1 MEDKPEKVRRG
12 RKAKKK
18 IGDIEDKVSETEL
31 SDAEDSS
38 TFLVSD
44 ESEGELDLA
53 KDDGEDISDTYGWP
67 PLVCCFGAAQHAF
80 VPSGRPANR
89 LIDYEIHDR
98 MTDALW
104 APEKFFRAPGGSAG
118 SVATALAT
126 LGGKVALMG
135 KLGGDEYGQA
145 MLYYLNV
152 NNVQTRSI
160 RIDNKRQ
167 TAKSVMKIGKRGRL
181 RMSCAKP
188 CAEDSLS
195 KSEINIDVLKE
206 VTSSILVIVLC
217 LRSSRYH
224 LTLRAE
230 KNVLIFCSLS

>member
-1 MEDKPEKVRRG
+1 MRRG
-12 RKAKKK
+12 RKTKKK
-18 IGDIEDKVSETEL
+18 IDDVQDNVSETEL
-31 SDAEDSS
+31 SEGEDS
-38 TFLVSD
+38 TFLASD

-80 VPSGRPANR
+80 MPSGRPANR
-89 LIDYEIHDR
+89 LIDYEIHER
-98 MTDALW
+98 MKDALW
-104 APEKFFRAPGGSAG
+104 TPEKFFRAPGGSAG
-118 SVATALAT
+118 SVAIALAT

-135 KLGGDEYGQA
+135 KLGSDEYGHA

-195 KSEINIDVLKE
+195 EAEINIDVLKE
-206 VTSSILVIVLC
+206 VPGFLFIPF
-217 LRSSRYH
+217 
-224 LTLRAE
+224 
-230 KNVLIFCSLS
+230 FCIYPINTI